1 MQILLPQLL
10 NEGLC
15 LMLKYLT
22 LLATV
27 VSVSACSGEP
37 TANKPAVDAPELA
50 ALGAYKI
57 GTMVETISVGTS
69 RTVSVRLWYPATEKT
84 GAAAIVYHHK
94 LPLFVGKSSTLDVT
108 GLAVTEAVPVSGKHF
123 PLVVISHGF
132 QGGATYFAYLGENL
146 ASKGYVVAAIEHDD
160 KFIYSKGSFVASFA
174 DSVTNRTQDQRAT
187 IATLVAEA
195 KTPNHPAATLIDAD
209 HIGII
214 GYSMGGFGALA
225 TAGAAYDAASTTI
238 APLPLATRTLI
249 TSPDVATASQIK
261 ALVTIAPWGG
271 QPSNRSWTTASL
283 ATITAP
289 VLMID
294 GDHDDVANFKEGVSW
309 IFDSLSGTNRKLLVY
324 RDALHNVAGNPLPNS
339 PETHFQAYE
348 YLNEPVWRS
357 ERINAI
363 NIHFITA
370 FLDLNLKGD
379 AAKAAYLNVPTPIA
393 GDGDWPQAFG
403 EQNGGRV
410 AGDKEQHYWRGF
422 QRRWALGLEL
432 RQHSVD
438 Q

>member
-1 MQILLPQLL
+1 
-10 NEGLC
+10 
-15 LMLKYLT
+15 MLKYFP
-22 LLATV
+22 LLATMI
-27 VSVSACSGEP
+27 SMNACSGEP
-37 TANKPAVDAPELA
+37 TTSKPAADAPELSA
-50 ALGAYKI
+50 PGAFKI
-57 GTMVETISVGTS
+57 GTVIEKIAVGAS
-69 RTVSVRLWYPATEKT
+69 RTVSVRLWYPATDKV
-84 GAAAIVYHHK
+84 GASPIVYHHK

-108 GLAVTEAVPVSGKHF
+108 GLAVADAPAVSNKRF
-123 PLVVISHGF
+123 PLVVVSHGF

-160 KFIYSKGSFVASFA
+160 GFIYSKGSFVSSFA
-174 DSVTNRTQDQRAT
+174 GAVANRTQDQRAA
-187 IATLVAEA
+187 IAALVAEA
-195 KTPNHPAATLIDAD
+195 KTPNHAAANMIDPE

-214 GYSMGGFGALA
+214 GYSMGAFGALA

-238 APLPLATRTLI
+238 APLPAATRATI
-249 TSPDVATASQIK
+249 TTADAASAGQIK
-261 ALVTIAPWGG
+261 AIVAIAPWGG
-271 QPSNRSWTTASL
+271 QPANRSWQAVSL
-283 ATITAP
+283 AAIKAP

-294 GDHDDVANFKEGVSW
+294 GDHDDVANYKDGVSW
-309 IFDSLSGTNRKLLVY
+309 IFASLTGTTRAMLVY

-339 PETHFQAYE
+339 LETHFQAYE
-348 YLNEPVWRS
+348 YLNEPVWRG

-379 AAKAAYLNVPTPIA
+379 TAKAAYLNVPTPVA

-410 AGDKEQHYWRGF
+410 AGAGEARYWRGF

-432 RQHSVD
+432 HQRAAGQ
-438 Q
+438 